1 MNCEHD
7 IKVVVSSPST
17 IKVNTKRT
25 NEDAFNEEFKELS
38 KQVDGIVVQISGI
51 EEQHTID
58 IKNIETKHDEDIRN
72 IETKHATDI
81 EDIQTKH
88 QDDIELLDLKK
99 ADKGTTL
106 SSYGISDAYTQDEMD
121 ILLGNKAGK
130 DEVYNKPYID
140 EKLSEIGKKVDENAV
155 AIEDMAELE
164 EKVSKVETAIG
175 TVYAKV
181 DKNATDIDGIS
192 VQVNE
197 HEKDIT
203 DIEAALIKTE
213 MVKNKVA
220 TIDDSVTDEQYPS
233 ATAVKSYVDDVTPT
247 KVSELENDKGYLTEY
262 TETDPTVP
270 DWAKEPTK
278 PTYTADEVGALPNT
292 TVIPTKVSELENDSG
307 YVVEGDL
314 EKLAEKGSTLSEYGI
329 KDAYTK
335 TETDS
340 KISDVKDGVE
350 TNYYNKEDIDIKLLQ
365 RDDNLQNTI
374 DTYDGRLNGI
384 DDQISEMNSEIAD
397 VKAIAKGRATGYVF
411 DTLEDLDA
419 WLSDEANT
427 ANLVLGDNFYIR
439 AVDVPDY
446 WWDGSA
452 KQQLETQKVDLTEY
466 VKNTDYATLTT
477 AGVVKVDTVSTT
489 GRGIYTKDNKLIV
502 ACAEKSEM
510 TNKYSYNRPISPSYQ
525 DYAVSVSTH
534 QDMSDDYDV
543 SSLKVAA
550 NFEGSQSKLPASY
563 EAVKGYVDT
572 SIQQAILDSW
582 EVAV

>member
-1 MNCEHD
+1 MTCEHD

-17 IKVNTKRT
+17 IKVNTRRT
-25 NEDAFNEEFKELS
+25 NEDAFNEQFKELS
-38 KQVDGIVVQISGI
+38 KQVDGIVVQTSDI
-51 EEQHTID
+51 EEQHTTD

-88 QDDIELLDLKK
+88 QDDIELLDSKK

-130 DEVYNKPYID
+130 DEVYNKTYID
-140 EKLSEIGKKVDENAV
+140 KKLSEIGKKVDENAV
-155 AIEDMAELE
+155 AIEDMADLE
-164 EKVSKVETAIG
+164 GKVSKVETAIG
-175 TVYAKV
+175 TVDEKV

-192 VQVNE
+192 VQVDE

-213 MVKNKVA
+213 MVKNKVV

-278 PTYTADEVGALPNT
+278 PIYTADEVGALPNT
-292 TVIPTKVSELENDSG
+292 TVIPDKISQLENDSG
-307 YVVEGDL
+307 Y
-314 EKLAEKGSTLSEYGI
+314 A
-329 KDAYTK
+329 
-335 TETDS
+335 
-340 KISDVKDGVE
+340 VKDDIE
-350 TNYYNKEDIDIKLLQ
+350 ANYYDKEDIDIKLLQ
-365 RDDNLQNTI
+365 RDDNLQNAI

-384 DDQISEMNSEIAD
+384 DDQISEMNSEIA
-397 VKAIAKGRATGYVF
+397 
-411 DTLEDLDA
+411 
-419 WLSDEANT
+419 
-427 ANLVLGDNFYIR
+427 
-439 AVDVPDY
+439 
-446 WWDGSA
+446 
-452 KQQLETQKVDLTEY
+452 KVDLTEY

-489 GRGIYTKDNKLIV
+489 GRGIYIKDNKLIV
-502 ACAEKSEM
+502 ACAERSEM

-550 NFEGSQSKLPASY
+550 NFEGSQYKLPVSY
-563 EAVKGYVDT
+563 EAVKGYVDGIT
-572 SIQQAILDSW
+572 GDIGTALDNIIAIQSTYI
-582 EVAV
+582 

>member
-1 MNCEHD
+1 MTCEHD

-17 IKVNTKRT
+17 IKVNTRRT
-25 NEDAFNEEFKELS
+25 NEDAFNEQFKELS
-38 KQVDGIVVQISGI
+38 KQVDGIVVQISDI
-51 EEQHTID
+51 EEQHTTD

-72 IETKHATDI
+72 IETKHAADI

-88 QDDIELLDLKK
+88 QDDIELLDSKK

-175 TVYAKV
+175 TVDEKV
-181 DKNATDIDGIS
+181 DKNATDIDRIS
-192 VQVNE
+192 VQVDE
-197 HEKDIT
+197 HEKDIA

-213 MVKNKVA
+213 MIKNKVA

-247 KVSELENDKGYLTEY
+247 KVSELENDKGYLIEY

-335 TETDS
+335 TETDG
-340 KISDVKDGVE
+340 KISDVKNDIE
-350 TNYYNKEDIDIKLLQ
+350 ANYYDKEDIDTKLLQ
-365 RDDNLQNTI
+365 RDDNLQNAI
-374 DTYDGRLNGI
+374 DTYDGRLNSI
-384 DDQISEMNSEIAD
+384 DDQIS
-397 VKAIAKGRATGYVF
+397 
-411 DTLEDLDA
+411 
-419 WLSDEANT
+419 
-427 ANLVLGDNFYIR
+427 
-439 AVDVPDY
+439 
-446 WWDGSA
+446 
-452 KQQLETQKVDLTEY
+452 EY
-466 VKNTDYATLTT
+466 VKNTDYATATKG
-477 AGVVKVDTVSTT
+477 GVVKIKPYAKGLSLVDGGILSIY
-489 GRGIYTKDNKLIV
+489 GAERGQIDAKESGSAPIV
-502 ACAEKSEM
+502 
-510 TNKYSYNRPISPSYQ
+510 TYFQ
-525 DYAVSVSTH
+525 DYAVSKSTH

-543 SSLKVAA
+543 SSLKVGVI
-550 NFEGSQSKLPASY
+550 FEGSQSQLPASY
-563 EAVKGYVDT
+563 EAVKGYVDGIT
-572 SIQQAILDSW
+572 GDIGTALDNIMAEQESIL
-582 EVAV
+582 AVQNSLLGGSDV